1 MVIYVV
7 QTGKIADELDYV
19 GHHIRSKLDE
29 LKRQELNR
37 LRDIARKAYG
47 DPSSGPGH
55 VDHENP
61 HSFEK
66 ADLQKLIQQVCV
78 INYNCVLVF
87 NMKYY
92 LPINYSYLIL

>member
-1 MVIYVV
+1 M
-7 QTGKIADELDYV
+7 

-37 LRDIARKAYG
+37 LREIARKAYG
-47 DPSSGPGH
+47 DSDPGH

-66 ADLQKLIQQVCV
+66 ADLLKLIQQVCIV
-78 INYNCVLVF
+78 RNI
-87 NMKYY
+87 
-92 LPINYSYLIL
+92 

>member
-1 MVIYVV
+1 MGILLFFILMVYY
-7 QTGKIADELDYV
+7 QTGKIADELEYV

-37 LRDIARKAYG
+37 LRDIANKAYSTS
-47 DPSSGPGH
+47 DPGH

-66 ADLQKLIQQVCV
+66 ADLLKLIQQVC
-78 INYNCVLVF
+78 II
-87 NMKYY
+87 K
-92 LPINYSYLIL
+92 YLIYHSLYQDLE